1 MCFFESQY
9 RQAFPLQADY
19 KSDDIILFNDS
30 MINVVIL
37 KSLAFYFWHDISG
50 IRRFICLF
58 NPGIQFHSCVMN
70 DKFPFYLYASI
81 GSTETPPI
89 NALTFTQKHQGVC
102 SGTSK
107 CFKPDVFIRLY
118 RWQADN
124 KNGLILQNKLLSKKF
139 SKN

>member
-1 MCFFESQY
+1 
-9 RQAFPLQADY
+9 
-19 KSDDIILFNDS
+19 
-30 MINVVIL
+30 MINGVIL
-37 KSLAFYFWHDISG
+37 KYLLSIFGMTSW

-58 NPGIQFHSCVMN
+58 NPGFQIPSSVMT

-107 CFKPDVFIRLY
+107 CFKPDVFIRIY

-124 KNGLILQNKLLSKKF
+124 KNGLIINIENKKKKF
-139 SKN
+139 NDNDILEILLKNNSLNYIVIIDIDERIDITF